1 MKSCKHIVVL
11 AIITL
16 FFVGCARTPC
26 VVKGPLSPSYTVFGT
41 TYHPLPEVRT
51 GFTSEGTASWYG
63 PGYHGRKTSCGEVYD
78 MHAMTAAHTTL
89 PMNSLV
95 KVTNLENGRHVV
107 VRVNDRGP
115 FIHERVIDLSL
126 EAAKRLDMVRPGTA
140 RVKVVVLG
148 KADPVKGSKPSMA
161 WNTDPLPPGPN
172 PFYMPAARGRVSEK
186 KG

>member
-1 MKSCKHIVVL
+1 MKTAKHIVL
-11 AIITL
+11 ISIISIFL
-16 FFVGCARTPC
+16 FGCARTPC
-26 VVKGPLSPSYTVFGT
+26 VVKAPSSPSYIVFGK

-51 GFTSEGTASWYG
+51 GFTSEGIASWYG

-89 PMNSLV
+89 HMNALV

-126 EAAKRLDMVRPGTA
+126 AAANKLDMIRPATVP
-140 RVKVVVLG
+140 VKVVVLG
-148 KADPVKGSKPSMA
+148 KAEPVKGNKPSMA

-172 PFYMPAARGRVSEK
+172 PFYIPATHSRVVEK